1 MEDVSHQITR
11 IETQKRDE
19 NRVSIYLDGAFAFG
33 LEREVVVRHHLHEG
47 DEISETTIDDVLLS
61 EERARAKEKALSYL
75 NYRPRSKQELRSK
88 LRDKNFSERSV
99 NRVIAD
105 FLRVGLLDD
114 RQFASTYAQSRMIHK
129 PMGKRL
135 LHRELK
141 SKGIDE
147 EIADAAIDEAYG
159 ERSEFDVARE
169 LVRKRMGRSVVKNE
183 ALQKKKKQL
192 SDFLFRR
199 GFDWNVIAE
208 VLREELSEE

>member
-11 IETQKRDE
+11 IETQKHDE
-19 NRVSIYLDGAFAFG
+19 NRVSIYLDGTFAFG
-33 LEREVVVRHHLHEG
+33 LEREVIVRHHLHEG
-47 DEISETTIDDVLLS
+47 DEISESTIDDVLLS
-61 EERARAKEKALSYL
+61 EERARAKQKALSYL
-75 NYRPRSKQELRSK
+75 NYRPRSKEELRKK
-88 LRDKNFSERSV
+88 LGEKGFSERTV
-99 NRVIAD
+99 DRVIAD

-114 RQFASTYAQSRMIHK
+114 RQFALAYVQSRMIHK

-135 LHRELK
+135 LQRELV

-147 EIADAAIDEAYG
+147 EIVGIAIDEAYS
-159 ERSEFDVARE
+159 ERSEIDVARE
-169 LVRKRMGRSVVKNE
+169 LVRKRKDRSVVKDE
-183 ALQKKKKQL
+183 AIQKKKKQL